1 MRERCLIHSHRASCV
16 RGATARHA
24 RAGQC
29 IRRAWAPVEHPEAGL
44 AVSWPCFRSRRYER
58 LLDMSTTHDQRH
70 ARSGAAGATASQYT
84 SLRAWQL
91 FGEADPSPH
100 ARGQPCILGAAHA
113 RIFATPPCRGAVSA
127 GRRPAWSA
135 TWCRGACDVIIRGC
149 ARRFCETPVRACCAG
164 RAPSFA
170 SRSAKAAPRSSSH
183 ECKTKPQNTPLR
195 ARAPPRNE

>member
-1 MRERCLIHSHRASCV
+1 M

-24 RAGQC
+24 RAEQC

-113 RIFATPPCRGAVSA
+113 RIFATPPCPARPGRMVRHGA
-127 GRRPAWSA
+127 
-135 TWCRGACDVIIRGC
+135 GACDRVVNVRRPSVRAAPGGRRLLRLDLQKLRRVHPSAKHSATRR
-149 ARRFCETPVRACCAG
+149 ARRGPCAPLVRPARTPH
-164 RAPSFA
+164 P
-170 SRSAKAAPRSSSH
+170 
-183 ECKTKPQNTPLR
+183 
-195 ARAPPRNE
+195 RAPPRNE